1 VSHRPKQVASELQ
14 RAVQSVIA
22 RGLQDPRVRGLIT
35 VTETRVSQDLR
46 DATIMISVTPEEHQ
60 DLTLHGLRSASAH
73 IRRQAGELMRL
84 RSMPSLH
91 FKIDRSSKEQAAVIA
106 AINRAV
112 AGLPPAQAGPDA
124 DQSEPS
130 GDADPETPTQQDE
143 DHA

>member
-1 VSHRPKQVASELQ
+1 MSHRPKQVASELQ

-22 RGLQDPRVRGLIT
+22 RGLQDPRVRGIIT

-73 IRRQAGELMRL
+73 IRRQAGGLMRL
-84 RSMPSLH
+84 RSMPALH

-112 AGLPPAQAGPDA
+112 AELPKDA
-124 DQSEPS
+124 ADDDQSEPS

-143 DHA
+143 EDA